1 MPVKMAN
8 SPMMIAAMTVWVT
21 EAMCGLFH
29 LGWVRPS
36 AFGARPSRPSPSF
49 LDKLIL

>member
-8 SPMMIAAMTVWVT
+8 SPMMKAAISDWVT

-36 AFGARPSRPSPSF
+36 GLGMNPSRPSE
-49 LDKLIL
+49 